1 MIITFGS
8 IALFFALIIYILHR
22 IKQTDDSFTEYA
34 VAGRSFGAKYQAMS
48 FLNTWYPGS
57 MFTAF
62 AGMAAASG
70 VISFYV
76 LTYSLLTVVLMY
88 IMARPVW
95 IWGKAFDLR
104 TQPDLFALR
113 YNSQHIRTVTAVIG
127 ILSGIPWLILGMQA
141 LGVMFVYLSFG
152 SLSYSLAVILG
163 VVVIAVRQFWTVRL
177 GMRGVVV
184 SDMFQ
189 GIVAYIIGSAIMV
202 GLIAWMIGTKDISLN
217 SLGTDKFSIPSI
229 DSEQGPLWLF
239 SLVLTGAIGGWC
251 WPYIFVRLFTADGVQ
266 SLKKSAAI
274 AVPLSLLFGISLLI
288 FGMLASQLPSVGEH
302 AEDVWF
308 IATEQAGGALL
319 LGIAGVI
326 VLAATMGH
334 TDGNIQAY
342 GAQIA
347 NDLIGNYW
355 SLTQRQLIIIAKI
368 GMVILTAV
376 SAWLATLTLPAL
388 FALAVMAYQGIIQIA
403 VPQFMGLFWKRG
415 NKQGAIAGMV
425 IGFATAVI
433 LEFNFPESLPWAYGL
448 TSGALALT
456 VNFTVYVALAY
467 LIPHSKDEE
476 KRIEELFQIAGDQH
490 NVPTTIVNTS
500 QPTSDRAS

>member
-8 IALFFALIIYILHR
+8 IAVFFALIILILHKV
-22 IKQTDDSFTEYA
+22 KQTDSSFTEYA

-48 FLNTWYPGS
+48 FLNTWYPGA

-88 IMARPVW
+88 VMARPVW
-95 IWGKAFDLR
+95 IWGKAFDLK

-113 YNSQHIRTVTAVIG
+113 YNSQHIRTVTAIIG

-152 SLSYSLAVILG
+152 TLSFSMAVLLG

-177 GMRGVVV
+177 GMRGVVI

-189 GIVAYIIGSAIMV
+189 GIVAYIIGSGILI
-202 GLIAWMIGTKDISLN
+202 GLIVWMAVSHGITLSSL
-217 SLGTDKFSIPSI
+217 DQEMFFIPSI
-229 DSEQGPLWLF
+229 GSEQGPLWLF

-274 AVPLSLLFGISLLI
+274 AVPLSLVFCVSLLL
-288 FGMLASQLPSVGEH
+288 FGMLASQLPSVAGH

-308 IATEQAGGALL
+308 IVSNEAGGALL

-355 SLTQRQLIIIAKI
+355 KLGQQQLIIIAKI

-403 VPQFMGLFWKRG
+403 VPQFLGLFWKRG

-425 IGFATAVI
+425 VGFLTAVI

-448 TSGALALT
+448 TSGALALV
-456 VNFTVYVALAY
+456 VNLTVYVAAAY
-467 LIPHSKDEE
+467 LLPNSQEE
-476 KRIEELFQIAGDQH
+476 QKRIDELFEIAGGPKRVSATQAE
-490 NVPTTIVNTS
+490 PAMSTI
-500 QPTSDRAS
+500 D

>member
-1 MIITFGS
+1 MIITFGLV
-8 IALFFALIIYILHR
+8 AVFFAVIIFILHKV
-22 IKQTDDSFTEYA
+22 KQTNDSFTEYA

-48 FLNTWYPGS
+48 FLNTWYPGA

-88 IMARPVW
+88 VMAKPVW
-95 IWGKAFDLR
+95 IWGKAFDLK
-104 TQPDLFALR
+104 TQPDLLALR

-141 LGVMFVYLSFG
+141 LGVMFVHLSFG
-152 SLSYSLAVILG
+152 KLSFSMAVLLG
-163 VVVIAVRQFWTVRL
+163 VLVIVIRQFWTVRL
-177 GMRGVVV
+177 GMRGVVI

-189 GIVAYIIGSAIMV
+189 GIVAYIGGSLILIGLVVWIITTQDV
-202 GLIAWMIGTKDISLN
+202 TLN
-217 SLGTDKFSIPSI
+217 TMDSDMFTIPSI
-229 DSEQGPLWLF
+229 GSDQGPLWLF

-251 WPYIFVRLFTADGVQ
+251 WPYIFVRLFTADGVKT
-266 SLKKSAAI
+266 LKKSAAI
-274 AVPLSLLFGISLLI
+274 AMPLSLIFCVSLLLFG
-288 FGMLASQLPSVGEH
+288 MYASGLPSIEGH

-308 IATEQAGGALL
+308 IVTNQAGGPIL
-319 LGIAGVI
+319 LGLAGVI

-347 NDLIGNYW
+347 NDLIGNYFK
-355 SLTQRQLIIIAKI
+355 LDPKQLIIIAKV
-368 GMVILTAV
+368 GMVIITII
-376 SAWLATLTLPAL
+376 SAWLATMTLPAL

-403 VPQFMGLFWKRG
+403 VPQFMGLFWKKG
-415 NKQGAIAGMV
+415 NKQGAIVGMTAGF
-425 IGFATAVI
+425 ITAVF

-448 TSGALALT
+448 TSGTLALV
-456 VNFTVYVALAY
+456 VNMSIYVLFAY
-467 LIPHSKDEE
+467 LLPNDAKENQRLDT
-476 KRIEELFQIAGDQH
+476 LFNLVHAKPKKG
-490 NVPTTIVNTS
+490 
-500 QPTSDRAS
+500 